1 MCIQMKRIYIHAN
14 VYDEIRDELVELAK
28 DIKVGNPVDPEV
40 NIGPVANKAQAERL
54 RYVI

>member
-1 MCIQMKRIYIHAN
+1 MKRIYIHAN